1 MLYIFPSTFSHYFNR
16 REVSI
21 NGCPPPAP
29 AIRNIECEK
38 GKFGTFQHFLLFFFV
53 SNQFF
58 SPPLYLNFL
67 SRYWRLT
74 LVVQRSCIAVIL
86 STIGKRAKEI
96 NPSLSSN
103 WDIHRLRANHR
114 SWSQSS
120 QFSGKKQKNYI
131 NQSTVLQPL
140 QLLASIK
147 ENFFSFPSFLS
158 YSKNDCSLSRH
169 QRRFTFFFLWK
180 NPFPSIFCYRQLTC
194 GVYHFYR
201 WMQIKCLV
209 LHHTPNVNS
218 AFVYYGI
225 ASSRNR
231 IITSHQF
238 KINDRLFYY

>member
-21 NGCPPPAP
+21 NGCPPPRP
-29 AIRNIECEK
+29 SYPKYLVRKRKIRNVS
-38 GKFGTFQHFLLFFFV
+38 TLSPFFFV

-120 QFSGKKQKNYI
+120 QFSGKKQKELHKPVDSSATTTTTCLY
-131 NQSTVLQPL
+131 
-140 QLLASIK
+140 K
-147 ENFFSFPSFLS
+147 RKFFFVPFLS
-158 YSKNDCSLSRH
+158 L
-169 QRRFTFFFLWK
+169 L
-180 NPFPSIFCYRQLTC
+180 L
-194 GVYHFYR
+194 
-201 WMQIKCLV
+201 
-209 LHHTPNVNS
+209 
-218 AFVYYGI
+218 
-225 ASSRNR
+225 
-231 IITSHQF
+231 
-238 KINDRLFYY
+238 